1 MRLSTY
7 VAIAGAVFLGQ
18 SIAAPLQATEDAVQR
33 VQPQGIQRREDKKEE
48 EKKKEPTAEER
59 ERLKH
64 FHEPGYV
71 CCGLTR

>member
-1 MRLSTY
+1 MRLSIY

-33 VQPQGIQRREDKKEE
+33 VQPQGIQRREDNKKEE
-48 EKKKEPTAEER
+48 KKGPTAEER

-71 CCGLTR
+71 CCGFTR

>member
-33 VQPQGIQRREDKKEE
+33 VEPQRIQRREDKKEE
-48 EKKKEPTAEER
+48 KKGPTEEEK

-71 CCGLTR
+71 FILLPCCV